1 MSVPRVSIVTVNF
14 NGAAYLERTIRSVI
28 DQGYSNLEYI
38 IIDGGSTDGSVD
50 IIKKY
55 ESSLAYWV
63 SEPDSGMYDALQKGF
78 ARSTGVIMGWLNSDD
93 VYHPRAIQNM
103 ARIFSRFPEI
113 QWLTGV
119 PSVIDEQDN
128 ITIPPVP
135 SFPPWSKLR
144 YYSFDFKWIQQE
156 SILWRR
162 ELWDTAGG
170 NLNTSLKYAGDL
182 ELWTRFFR
190 HQKLYVAPF
199 HTGAFRVRA
208 SGQQSIQFKDKYLQE
223 ARHTIRREWLRISPL
238 NLLLVILNF
247 ADAFWINMPLVNRV
261 YIKIR
266 FRRLLGYPPQIRFN
280 PRTQDFE
287 LNG

>member
-1 MSVPRVSIVTVNF
+1 MPPKVSIVTVNF
-14 NGAAYLERTIRSVI
+14 NGAAYLEKTIRSVI
-28 DQGYSNLEYI
+28 DQNYPNLEYI

-63 SEPDSGMYDALQKGF
+63 SEPDKGMYDALQKGF
-78 ARSTGVIMGWLNSDD
+78 TKSTGVIMGWLNSDD

-103 ARIFSRFPEI
+103 VRVFERFPEI
-113 QWLTGV
+113 KWLTGV

-128 ITIPPVP
+128 ITVPPVP
-135 SFPPWSKLR
+135 SFPAWSKLR
-144 YYSFDFKWIQQE
+144 YYAFDYEWIQQE
-156 SILWRR
+156 SILWKR
-162 ELWDTAGG
+162 ELWEAAGG
-170 NLNTSLKYAGDL
+170 KLNAELKYAGDL

-208 SGQQSIQFKDKYLQE
+208 SGQQSIQFKDKYLDE
-223 ARHTIRREWLRISPL
+223 VRSTIRKEWLKISPL
-238 NLLLVILNF
+238 NALLIIFNVFDKLVINV
-247 ADAFWINMPLVNRV
+247 PLIGRV
-261 YIKIR
+261 YNKTR
-266 FRRLLGYPPQIRFN
+266 FRRILGYPPQIRFN
-280 PRTQDFE
+280 PRSQEFE